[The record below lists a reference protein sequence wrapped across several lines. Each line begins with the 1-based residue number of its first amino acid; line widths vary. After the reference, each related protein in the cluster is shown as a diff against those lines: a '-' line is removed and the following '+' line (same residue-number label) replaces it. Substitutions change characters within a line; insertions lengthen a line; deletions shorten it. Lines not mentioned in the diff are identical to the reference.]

1 MITLTP
7 NQLLVFANKPI
18 VFCHTIKIE
27 DDTGIIKAI
36 TSYHSNLVIDGVTY
50 LADGSL
56 LGLDPPKITTSVDRE
71 QFKFQLADPGF
82 LEGNEAEY
90 GYIGK
95 EIEIR
100 TIFQHPTT
108 KEMLINLEDTLLNYS
123 GYGDGTSYLID
134 SKEFGEV
141 VLQVSCSSPL
151 ADLDGKRSMYASR
164 DYVRGRNFKDSS
176 CDMVYSGSGKLQ
188 LKWGKG

>member
-1 MITLTP
+1 MILFTE
-7 NQLLVFANKPI
+7 NQLLVFANKP
-18 VFCHTIKIE
+18 VEFCHTIKISDE
-27 DDTGIIKAI
+27 TGLVKAI
-36 TSYHSNLVIDGVTY
+36 TSHHTDLLIDGITY

-56 LGLDPPKITTSVDRE
+56 LALDPPKITTSVDRTE
-71 QFKFQLADPGF
+71 FKFQLADPNF

-100 TIFQHPTT
+100 TVFKHPITKQMLTT
-108 KEMLINLEDTLLNYS
+108 LADTLLTYS
-123 GYGDGTSYLID
+123 GYGDGTSYLIG
-134 SKEFGEV
+134 SREIGEV

-151 ADLDGKRSMYASR
+151 ADLDGKRAMYTSR
-164 DYVRGRNFKDSS
+164 DYVRGRNPKDSS